1 MACSKAWTR
10 HVDEKI
16 LTEHFGLANLY
27 EIEAYLKRGGYRA
40 VTKALQEM
48 TPAGI
53 MDEVKKAGLRGRGG
67 AGFPAGMKWSFV
79 PKTSDKPKYLCVNA
93 DEGEPGTF
101 KDRYI
106 LTHNPHLLIEGIII
120 ASFSVGIHAAYV
132 YIRGEYEAVA
142 QRLEQALAQAAQK
155 GYLGKDILE
164 TGFDLDVFVHRG
176 AGAYIC
182 GEETALLESL
192 EGKRG
197 YPRLK
202 PPFPATVGL
211 FQCPTVINNVETLA
225 NIPVIIQKGAPWFLD
240 KGLAKDGGTRIFG
253 VSGPVVRPGIY
264 ELPVGTSLREII
276 YTHAGGLKPGKKLKA
291 VIPGGM
297 SAPILKADEI
307 DIKMDFDSL
316 AGVGSMLGSAAVIV
330 IDEATPILD
339 VLKKVAKFYAHESCG
354 QCTPCRIGT
363 SWIHKII
370 KRMSAGHGEKG
381 DVDELVRLA
390 SNIKGKTLC
399 PMGDAASLP
408 VLSLAQKFK
417 NELESCLKDGS
428 G

>member
-1 MACSKAWTR
+1 ME
-10 HVDEKI
+10 EKI

-27 EIEAYLKRGGYRA
+27 EIEVYLKQGGYRA
-40 VTKALQEM
+40 VAKALREM
-48 TPAGI
+48 TPARI
-53 MDEVKKAGLRGRGG
+53 MDEVKKASLRGRGG
-67 AGFPAGMKWSFV
+67 AGFPTGMKWSFV

-120 ASFSVGIHAAYV
+120 TSYSVGIHSAYI

-142 QRLEQALAQAAQK
+142 QRLEQAVAQAAEK

-164 TGFDLDVFVHRG
+164 RGFDLDVFVHRG

-192 EGKRG
+192 EGRRG
-197 YPRLK
+197 HPRLK
-202 PPFPATVGL
+202 PPFPASVGL

-225 NIPVIIQKGAPWFLD
+225 NIPAIVEKGAQWVSD
-240 KGLAKDGGTRIFG
+240 KGLSRDGGTRIFG

-276 YTHAGGLKPGKKLKA
+276 EIHAGGLKPGKKLKA

-316 AGVGSMLGSAAVIV
+316 AGIGSMLGSAAIIV
-330 IDEATPILD
+330 IDEDTPILD

-363 SWIHKII
+363 SWIHKIV
-370 KRMSAGHGEKG
+370 KRMNAGHGEK
-381 DVDELVRLA
+381 DDPAELVRLA
-390 SNIKGKTLC
+390 SNIRGKTLC

-417 NELESCLKDGS
+417 DELKSCLRDG
-428 G
+428 